1 MQQPQTLDDDDLRSI
16 CAREIEAAQNHMSTL
31 SEVRKDALDAYLGKN
46 NYPSKAGQSSVVT
59 REVLETCEWILP
71 QLLKV
76 FVSSDEIVRFE
87 PQGPEDVQY
96 AEQATDF
103 CNFIW
108 NRQNPGFVNTHC
120 WFKDALLSR
129 LGCLK
134 VWWLDD
140 PKVTHH
146 DLYGVSVNQIQL
158 LIQDAQIEIAN
169 ADPVDPPV
177 IGPDGQ
183 PMQLFDVRLSR
194 SRPDGHVCVECVP
207 PEEYLFLPSCKAQG
221 DPGQGQRTRKTQSD
235 LIEMGYDPAV
245 IDDLPTS
252 DEDDENAEKSHRF
265 EPSTLETVPRDSR
278 DRASRYIELVEWY
291 TKLDRDGDG
300 IAEFLKVTLAGTN
313 HSVLLDVEEVE
324 QPPFAV
330 LSPILMPHR
339 KDGLSVADLIQD
351 LQEIKTA
358 ITRQAL
364 NSLYLANKPRNWIV
378 DGQVN
383 LQDYLSHEAG
393 GAVRVKAPGMIG
405 ELNTTFVAGQAF
417 PMLEY
422 IDRTLETRS
431 GISKLAQGIDADV
444 LRGGGAAAQTA
455 TGVAALQSAAAV
467 RIELIAR
474 VFAETGVKH
483 AFSLI
488 LKLVTQYQQQAKV
501 IRLRNQWVE
510 MNPADWDGEYDV
522 SIEVGLGTGN
532 KQEQLG
538 TLAQIR
544 TVQEALLQMGGL
556 GLVTPLEYYH
566 TLAQLVKIAGLKNVD
581 QYFRDPSQQ
590 PPTPPQPPQQ
600 DPNMLMIQ
608 VQAQVEQGKLQL
620 AVEKMK
626 REDDL
631 ARDKLD
637 ADIALRSRELEMKYG
652 AAVDMAGIKAA
663 VDRDRE
669 AVKQQA
675 SLAQTGMQHAHEQQ
689 MQASAGQR
697 VQPSD
702 RLSPTQPQ
710 VQ

>member
-1 MQQPQTLDDDDLRSI
+1 MQQPQPLDADDIKSI

-31 SEVRKDALDAYLGKN
+31 ADARKDALDAYLGKN
-46 NYPSKAGQSSVVT
+46 QQPSKSGQSSVVT
-59 REVLETCEWILP
+59 RETLETIEWVMP

-103 CNFIW
+103 INFVW
-108 NRQNPGFVNTHC
+108 TRQNPGFLTFHN

-129 LGCLK
+129 VGCIK
-134 VWWLDD
+134 IWWLDE
-140 PKVTHH
+140 PKVTTH
-146 DLYGVSVNQIQL
+146 DLYGVSLAQIQIL
-158 LIQDAQIEIAN
+158 TQDPGIEIAQ
-169 ADPVDPPV
+169 ATPTETPV

-183 PMQLFDVRLSR
+183 PMQLFDVRLTR
-194 SRPDGHVCVECVP
+194 SKPDGRVCVEPVP
-207 PEEYLFLPSCKAQG
+207 PEEFLFLPSCKAQG
-221 DPGQGQRTRKTQSD
+221 DPGQGQRARKTQSD
-235 LIEMGYDPAV
+235 LIELGFDAAV
-245 IDDLPTS
+245 IDDLPS
-252 DEDDENAEKSHRF
+252 ADDDDENGEKSHRF
-265 EPSTLETVPRDSR
+265 DPATLETVPRDSR
-278 DRASRYIELVEWY
+278 DRASRWIEVVEWY
-291 TKLDRDGDG
+291 TKLDANGDG

-313 HSVLLDVEEVE
+313 YSVLLDVEEVE
-324 QPPFAV
+324 QPPFAT

-383 LQDYLSHEAG
+383 IEDYLSHEAG

-431 GISKLAQGIDADV
+431 GISKLAQGIDADI
-444 LRGGGAAAQTA
+444 LKGGGAAAQTA

-510 MNPADWDGEYDV
+510 MNPANWDGEYDV

-538 TLAQIR
+538 VLAQIR

-556 GLVTPLEYYH
+556 GLVSPLEYYH

-581 QYFRDPSQQ
+581 QFFKDPSQQ
-590 PPTPPQPPQQ
+590 PPTPPQQPPP
-600 DPNMLMIQ
+600 DPNIMMIQ

-620 AVEKMK
+620 AIEKMK

-637 ADIALRSRELEMKYG
+637 ADIALRARELEMKYG
-652 AAVDMAGIKAA
+652 AAVDMAGIKAQ

-675 SLAQTGMQHAHEQQ
+675 ALAQTGMQHQHEQR
-689 MQASAGQR
+689 MQAM
-697 VQPSD
+697 QP
-702 RLSPTQPQ
+702 PPQ

>member
-1 MQQPQTLDDDDLRSI
+1 MTLDPFADEPRLDARRLDEDDIRSI
-16 CAREIEAAQNHMSTL
+16 CAREIEAAQNHVSTL
-31 SEVRKDALDAYLGKN
+31 AEARKNALDAYLGKN
-46 NYPSKAGQSSVVT
+46 TRPATSGQSNVVT
-59 REVLETCEWILP
+59 RETLETIEWVLP

-103 CNFIW
+103 VNFIW
-108 NRQNPGFVNTHC
+108 GRQNPGFLNTHN
-120 WFKDALLSR
+120 WMKDALLNR
-129 LGCLK
+129 LGVLK
-134 VWWLDD
+134 IWWLDE

-146 DLYGVSVNQIQL
+146 DLYGVTMAQVQL
-158 LIQDAQIEIAN
+158 LTQDAQIEITSAS
-169 ADPVDPPV
+169 PVETPV
-177 IGPDGQ
+177 MGPDGQ
-183 PMQLFDVRLSR
+183 PMQLLDVRLSR
-194 SRPDGHVCVECVP
+194 SKPDGHVCIECVP
-207 PEEYLFLPSCKAQG
+207 PEEFLFLPSCKAQG
-221 DPGQGQRTRKTQSD
+221 DPGQGQKTRKTQSD

-252 DEDDENAEKSHRF
+252 DEDDENGEKSHRF

-278 DRASRYIELVEWY
+278 DRASRWVEITEWY
-291 TKLDRDGDG
+291 TRLDVNADG
-300 IAEFLKVTLAGTN
+300 ITEFVKVTLAGTN
-313 HSVLLDVEEVE
+313 HSVLLDLEEVE
-324 QPPFAV
+324 QPPFAT

-364 NSLYLANKPRNWIV
+364 TSLYLANKPRNWIV

-383 LQDYLSHEAG
+383 IQDYLSHEAG

-510 MNPADWDGEYDV
+510 MNPANWDGEYDV

-538 TLAQIR
+538 VLAQIR

-566 TLAQLVKIAGLKNVD
+566 TLTQLVKIAGLKNVD
-581 QYFRDPSQQ
+581 QYFKDPSQQ
-590 PPTPPQPPQQ
+590 PPTPPQPPQP
-600 DPNMLMIQ
+600 DPNLMMIQ

-620 AVEKMK
+620 AIEKMK

-637 ADIALRSRELEMKYG
+637 SDNMLRARELEMKYG
-652 AAVDMAGIKAA
+652 AAVDMAGIRAQ

-675 SLAQTGMQHAHEQQ
+675 ALAQTGMQHAHEQQ
-689 MQASAGQR
+689 MQAM
-697 VQPSD
+697 QP
-702 RLSPTQPQ
+702 PQ
-710 VQ
+710 GPLQ

>member
-1 MQQPQTLDDDDLRSI
+1 MQKPSPLDEDDIRSI

-31 SEVRKDALDAYLGKN
+31 AEVRKDALDAYLGKN
-46 NYPSKAGQSSVVT
+46 TRPASSGQSNVVT
-59 REVLETCEWILP
+59 RETLETVEWVIP

-76 FVSSDEIVRFE
+76 FVSSDEVVRFE
-87 PQGPEDVQY
+87 PHGPEDVQY

-103 CNFIW
+103 VNFIW
-108 NRQNPGFVNTHC
+108 AKQNPGFLNTHT
-120 WFKDALLSR
+120 WFKDALISR
-129 LGCLK
+129 VGCIK
-134 VWWLDD
+134 VWWLDE

-146 DLYGVSVNQIQL
+146 DLYGVSMAQIQL
-158 LIQDAQIEIAN
+158 LIQDPGIEITN
-169 ADPVDPPV
+169 ADPADPPV

-183 PMQLFDVRLSR
+183 PMQLLDVRLSR
-194 SRPDGHVCVECVP
+194 SKPDGRVCIECVP
-207 PEEYLFLPSCKAQG
+207 PEEFIFLASCKAQN
-221 DPGQGQRTRKTQSD
+221 DPGQGQRCRKTQSD
-235 LIEMGYDPAV
+235 LIQLGYDPEV
-245 IDDLPTS
+245 VDDLPES
-252 DEDDENAEKSHRF
+252 DEDDDNGEKSHRF
-265 EPSTLETVPRDSR
+265 DPATLETIPRDSR
-278 DRASRYIELVEWY
+278 DRASRYIEVTEWY
-291 TKLDRDGDG
+291 TRLDADGDG

-313 HSVLLDVEEVE
+313 HSVLLDIEEIDA
-324 QPPFAV
+324 PPFAT

-383 LQDYLSHEAG
+383 IEDYLSHEAG

-422 IDRTLETRS
+422 IDKTLETRS

-444 LRGGGAAAQTA
+444 LRGSAGSAAQTA

-474 VFAETGVKH
+474 VFAETGLKH

-488 LKLVTQYQQQAKV
+488 LKLITQYQSQAKV

-532 KQEQLG
+532 KQEQLD
-538 TLAQIR
+538 TLSQVR

-581 QYFRDPSQQ
+581 QYFMDPSQQ
-590 PPTPPQPPQQ
+590 PPQPPQPPQP
-600 DPNMLMIQ
+600 DPNIMMVQ

-620 AVEKMK
+620 AIEKMK

-637 ADIALRSRELEMKYG
+637 SDNAFRAAELQAKYG
-652 AAVDMAGIKAA
+652 TQFNMAQLKAQ

-669 AVKQQA
+669 AIRQQ
-675 SLAQTGMQHAHEQQ
+675 SQIAQAQ
-689 MQASAGQR
+689 MQ
-697 VQPSD
+697 
-702 RLSPTQPQ
+702 PQ
-710 VQ
+710 GPM

>member
-1 MQQPQTLDDDDLRSI
+1 MREPKPLDDDDIKSI
-16 CAREIEAAQNHMSTL
+16 CSREIEAAQNHMSTL
-31 SEVRKDALDAYLGKN
+31 AEVRKDALDAYLGKN
-46 NYPSKAGQSSVVT
+46 TRPSSAGQSNVVT
-59 REVLETCEWILP
+59 RETLETIEWVIP

-76 FVSSDEIVRFE
+76 FVSSDEVVRFE
-87 PQGPEDVQY
+87 PNGPEDVQY

-103 CNFIW
+103 VNFIW
-108 NRQNPGFVNTHC
+108 NKQNPGFLSTHT

-129 LGCLK
+129 LGCIK
-134 VWWLDD
+134 VWWMDD
-140 PKVTHH
+140 PKITHH
-146 DLYGVSVNQIQL
+146 DLYGVSLAQIQL
-158 LIQDAQIEIAN
+158 LTQDPGIEVTA
-169 ADPVDPPV
+169 ADHAETPV

-183 PMQLFDVRLSR
+183 PMQLLDVRLTR
-194 SRPDGHVCVECVP
+194 SKPDGRVCVECVP
-207 PEEYLFLPSCKAQG
+207 PEEYIFLPSCKAQG

-235 LIEMGYDPAV
+235 LIEMGYDAEV

-252 DEDDENAEKSHRF
+252 DEDDDNAERSHRF
-265 EPSTLETVPRDSR
+265 DPATLETVPRDSR
-278 DRASRYIELVEWY
+278 DRASRSIELVEWY

-300 IAEFLKVTLAGTN
+300 IAELLKVTLAGTN
-313 HSVLLDVEEVE
+313 HSVLLDVAEVE
-324 QPPFAV
+324 QPPFAT

-383 LQDYLSHEAG
+383 IQDYLSHEAG
-393 GAVRVKAPGMIG
+393 GAVRVKAPNMIG

-444 LRGGGAAAQTA
+444 LKGGSAAAQTA

-483 AFSLI
+483 VFSLI
-488 LKLVTQYQQQAKV
+488 LKLITQYQQQAKV

-510 MNPADWDGEYDV
+510 MNPADWGDNYDV

-532 KQEQLG
+532 KQEQLAALG
-538 TLAQIR
+538 QIQA
-544 TVQEALLQMGGL
+544 TQEGIIQNGGYG
-556 GLVTPLEYYH
+556 GLVTPVEYYH
-566 TLAQLVKIAGLKNVD
+566 TLAQLVKIAGFKNVD

-590 PPTPPQPPQQ
+590 PQQPPQPPQP
-600 DPNMLMIQ
+600 DPNVMMIQ

-620 AVEKMK
+620 AIEKMK

-631 ARDKLD
+631 ERDKLD
-637 ADIALRSRELEMKYG
+637 ADIALRAQELEMKYG
-652 AAVDMAGIKAA
+652 SAVNLAQIRAQ

-675 SLAQTGMQHAHEQQ
+675 SIAQTGMQHAHEQQ
-689 MQASAGQR
+689 MQAM
-697 VQPSD
+697 QP
-702 RLSPTQPQ
+702 PPQ
-710 VQ
+710 GPMQ